1 MLPVINNITTCDM
14 LKRDDSE
21 VYPNTSIYLGLQLDS
36 WCCLGVRASL
46 GLGELLGSWGR
57 GAKREAP
64 PVDRCA
70 PIHPCAL
77 GPCLRFFCSTLLRL
91 GKDYEYPVMEI
102 IC

>member
-1 MLPVINNITTCDM
+1 MLTVINNTTTCDM
-14 LKRDDSE
+14 QKEMIRKF
-21 VYPNTSIYLGLQLDS
+21 IRIHRYLGLQLDS
-36 WCCLGVRASL
+36 WCCLSVRALL

-77 GPCLRFFCSTLLRL
+77 APVCAFFVALCL